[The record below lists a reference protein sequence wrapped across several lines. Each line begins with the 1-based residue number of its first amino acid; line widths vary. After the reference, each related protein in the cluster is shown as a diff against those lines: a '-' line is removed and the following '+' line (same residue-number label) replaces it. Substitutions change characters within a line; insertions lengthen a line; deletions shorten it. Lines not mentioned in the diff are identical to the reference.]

1 MDEFTV
7 KFNELLE
14 EIKSRFVVA
23 QAMAKNNFVRTL
35 ESIESKDKT
44 IDINQ
49 IHQLGLM
56 LTATTVNDTKRLVA
70 IIKTLNSFIEID

>member
-1 MDEFTV
+1 MDEFTA

-23 QAMAKNNFVRTL
+23 QAMAKNNFVCTL
-35 ESIESKDKT
+35 KSIESKDKT

-49 IHQLGLM
+49 IHQLGSM
-56 LTATTVNDTKRLVA
+56 LTATTANDTKRLIA